1 MRYKVKDKY
10 KNTSIQ
16 PGAKEVRLAFL
27 NQEQIKVMISAGYD
41 EYFQEVKTKAKK
53 ENDKD

>member
-41 EYFQEVKTKAKK
+41 EDFQEVKTKAKK

>member
-53 ENDKD
+53 DNDKD

>member
-16 PGAKEVRLAFL
+16 PEAKEVRLAFL

-53 ENDKD
+53 DNDKD

>member
-27 NQEQIKVMISAGYD
+27 NQEQIKVMIFAGYD